1 VNNESFRDWGHKMID
16 WIADYFDKVENYPVK
31 SRVEPGD
38 IKKSLSDYPPEQG
51 EEMEKIWQ
59 DFQDIILPGVT
70 HWQHPG
76 WFAYFPANNSPA
88 SVLGEL
94 LSAGLG
100 VQGMVWETSPAAEE
114 LEEVVLDWLRQMLG
128 LPQGLHG
135 VIQDTASTATLV
147 SLLTAREV
155 ATDFKSNEEG
165 INEKLKVYASQE
177 THSSIEKGMKIA
189 GYGRKNLH
197 QIPTDD
203 NYALKPEALEKALKD
218 DLNEGKQPACVV
230 ATIGTTSSTAIDPL
244 PEIGEICRRYGVWL
258 HVDAAFA
265 GTAAILEEKQDLLE
279 GAEYLDSF
287 VFNPHKWM
295 FTNFD
300 CSAYFVK
307 EPELLIKTLAINPE
321 YLKTARDDQVNN
333 YRDWGIQLGRRFRA
347 LKLWFVIRDYGVEG
361 LQKLIKKHIE
371 LAEDFADWIQRQ
383 KDFELLAPLTTS
395 LVCFRWNNNSHS
407 EEELNK
413 INREIL
419 EKINESEKI
428 YLTHTSLRGKYTLRL
443 VVGQRTTSAEEVKLA
458 QNIIEQAKNEV
469 LDSVQGD

>member
-1 VNNESFRDWGHKMID
+1 MNNESFRDWGHKMID

-218 DLNEGKQPACVV
+218 DLKEGKQPACVV

>member
-1 VNNESFRDWGHKMID
+1 MNNESFRDWGHKMID